1 MPIIKQLSV
10 TAPNRPGQ
18 LARICESL
26 AQNRVNIT
34 GLDASGPN
42 KQIRLLVN
50 NPNRA
55 QKVLQKAGWNTRVE
69 EAVVVNAAD
78 RPGQLARIAR
88 KLAQRGVNINY
99 AYATV
104 GRGTSRA
111 AIVLGV
117 SNAKK
122 AAQVV
127 K

>member
-26 AQNRVNIT
+26 AQNKVNIT
-34 GLDASGPN
+34 GLDASGSN
-42 KQIRLLVN
+42 QQIRLLVN
-50 NPNRA
+50 NTNRA
-55 QKVLQKAGWNTRVE
+55 RKVLQKAGWNPRVE

-104 GRGTSRA
+104 GRGSSRA

-117 SNAKK
+117 SDAKK
-122 AAQVV
+122 AARLV

>member
-26 AQNRVNIT
+26 AQNKVNIT
-34 GLDASGPN
+34 GVDASGSN
-42 KQIRLLVN
+42 RQIRLLVN
-50 NPNRA
+50 NTARA
-55 QKVLQKAGWNTRVE
+55 QKVLQKGGWNTRVE
-69 EAVVVNAAD
+69 EAVVVSASD

-104 GRGTSRA
+104 GRGSNRA

-122 AAQVV
+122 AARVV

>member
-10 TAPNRPGQ
+10 TAANRPGQ

-26 AQNRVNIT
+26 ARNRVNIT

-69 EAVVVNAAD
+69 EAVMVNAAD

-104 GRGTSRA
+104 GRGSSRA

-122 AAQVV
+122 AARVV

>member
-10 TAPNRPGQ
+10 TAANRPGQ

-42 KQIRLLVN
+42 RQIRLLVN

-55 QKVLQKAGWNTRVE
+55 QKVLQKAGWTTRVE

-78 RPGQLARIAR
+78 RPGQLARVAR

-104 GRGTSRA
+104 GRGAGRA

-122 AAQVV
+122 AARAV

>member
-1 MPIIKQLSV
+1 MPIVKQLSIN
-10 TAPNRPGQ
+10 APNRPGQ

-26 AQNRVNIT
+26 AQNKVNIT
-34 GLDASGPN
+34 GLHTTGAD
-42 KQIRLLVN
+42 QRIRFMVN
-50 NPNRA
+50 NPARA
-55 QKVLQKAGWNTRVE
+55 QKVLQKAGWRPRVE
-69 EAVVVNAAD
+69 EAVVVNAVD
-78 RPGQLARIAR
+78 RPGQLARVAR

-104 GRGTSRA
+104 GRGSNRA

>member
-10 TAPNRPGQ
+10 TAANRPGQ

-42 KQIRLLVN
+42 RQIRLLVN
-50 NPNRA
+50 HPNRA
-55 QKVLQKAGWNTRVE
+55 QKVLQKAGWTTRVE

-104 GRGTSRA
+104 GRGSSRA

-117 SNAKK
+117 SNARK